1 MGCFHPNPKITS
13 NSNNSTM
20 SRSLFT
26 CSFFLFLFLFL
37 KQLNFIPIKVVLVF
51 IYVFPLWVAPMPVGW
66 LCIFIFCPLLLL
78 GVVVCCVFLPS
89 ALLEWLV
96 QKRSLKNTAPCK
108 K

>member
-1 MGCFHPNPKITS
+1 MGCFHPNLKIPS
-13 NSNNSTM
+13 NSNNPTM

-26 CSFFLFLFLFL
+26 CSFFLFLFL
-37 KQLNFIPIKVVLVF
+37 KQLNFISIKVVLVF

-66 LCIFIFCPLLLL
+66 LCIFVSCPLLLL
-78 GVVVCCVFLPS
+78 GAVVCCCFLPS

-96 QKRSLKNTAPCK
+96 QKQSLKNTAPCK